1 MPYFDTAASRFG
13 DACFARERARRGHAL
28 PVKSCGVD
36 PIEEEVFPP
45 NDRQV

>member
-1 MPYFDTAASRFG
+1 MPYFASAASRFG
-13 DACFARERARRGHAL
+13 DVCFAHERPGGGSAL

-36 PIEEEVFPP
+36 PIEKEVRAP